1 MAVKISKFLSSILI
15 AATFV
20 VNGNQSAVAS
30 DKTYF
35 LTSKALLTFCQSKL
49 PLEDGICQGYLAG
62 IADSIYSGHQ
72 SGFVSICIP
81 KGINSADL
89 KTLFVAYATDYPEY
103 FERPA
108 DGLFTD
114 ALSYTFAC

>member
-1 MAVKISKFLSSILI
+1 MRIKISKFMSGALI
-15 AATFV
+15 AGMFFL
-20 VNGNQSAVAS
+20 NCSQSVLAS

-35 LTSKALLTFCQSKL
+35 LTSKALLTFCQSNL

-72 SGFVSICIP
+72 SDFISICVP
-81 KGINSADL
+81 KGVNSADL
-89 KTLFVAYATDYPEY
+89 KILFIQYATDYPEY

-114 ALSYTFAC
+114 ALSYKFAC

>member
-1 MAVKISKFLSSILI
+1 MDVKISKVLSSMLVAGMFILP
-15 AATFV
+15 
-20 VNGNQSAVAS
+20 GSQSAFAS
-30 DKTYF
+30 EKTYF

-72 SGFVSICIP
+72 SDFVSICIP

-89 KTLFVAYATDYPEY
+89 KTLFVQYATDYPEY

-114 ALSYTFAC
+114 ALSYKFAC

>member
-1 MAVKISKFLSSILI
+1 MRMKISKVLSNILI
-15 AATFV
+15 AVTFV
-20 VNGNQSAVAS
+20 FTGNQLSFAS

-72 SGFVSICIP
+72 SDFASICIP

-89 KTLFVAYATDYPEY
+89 KTLYVEYATDYPEY

-114 ALSYTFAC
+114 ALSYKFAC

>member
-1 MAVKISKFLSSILI
+1 MDVKISKVLSSMLVAGMFILP
-15 AATFV
+15 
-20 VNGNQSAVAS
+20 GSQSAFAS
-30 DKTYF
+30 EKTYF

-72 SGFVSICIP
+72 SDFVSICIP
-81 KGINSADL
+81 NGINSNDL
-89 KTLFVAYATDYPEY
+89 KSLFVQYATDYPEY
-103 FERPA
+103 FGRPA

-114 ALSYTFAC
+114 ALLFKFSC

>member
-1 MAVKISKFLSSILI
+1 MDVKIPKVLSRMLL
-15 AATFV
+15 AGMFV
-20 VNGNQSAVAS
+20 FAGNQLALAS
-30 DKTYF
+30 EKTYF
-35 LTSKALLTFCQSKL
+35 LTSASLLTFCQSNL

-62 IADSIYSGHQ
+62 VADSIYSGHQ
-72 SGFVSICIP
+72 SDFVSICIP

-89 KTLFVAYATDYPEY
+89 KTLFVEYATDYPEY

-114 ALSYTFAC
+114 ALSYKFAC

>member
-1 MAVKISKFLSSILI
+1 MEVKISKVLSNILI
-15 AATFV
+15 AVTFV
-20 VNGNQSAVAS
+20 FTGNQLSFAS

-72 SGFVSICIP
+72 SDFASICIP

-89 KTLFVAYATDYPEY
+89 KTLFVEYATDYPEY

-114 ALSYTFAC
+114 ALSYKFAC